1 MNRYYIFY
9 LHPKHWANFKP
20 NKKVLLGELDS
31 ILIKRRATLSFKG
44 ELKAYLYMETS
55 SVNVDS
61 RLNKS

>member
-9 LHPKHWANFKP
+9 LLPKHWANFKP

-31 ILIKRRATLSFKG
+31 ILIKRRATLSFNG
-44 ELKAYLYMETS
+44 ELKAYLYMKAS